1 MESSIWGAEPIPEE
15 AVAAVRAQL
24 PHVVDNIVA
33 AIRADSPVYGE
44 VLAGPEGM
52 AIRVGIEQ
60 AHRAF
65 LAALEQGRRP
75 AGETD
80 ELWRAL
86 GEAEFQSGR
95 SLDDLRA
102 AFRIGTRAAWRGA
115 AELALDAGVSAPV
128 AIATAEAIFVYADE
142 LAADVVEGYLRMQSD
157 EAGEFERR
165 RRRVAA
171 LLLDPEGHDPD
182 ALQRAAEL
190 ARWPVPRAL
199 AVVAL
204 DTDTP
209 PPAARRHDLQALAGA
224 DPDGA
229 WLIVPDPDGPGRAAA
244 LDRALA
250 VAPGAT
256 GAAGAAGGPGAAA
269 AEGTAAALGPTVV
282 PAAAARSLRWARVGL
297 ALARDG
303 IITADGLLRGEEH
316 LPAMIVNQD
325 RGLAAALADRVLAPL
340 DELPAAERARLR
352 ETLRAWLDH
361 QRHTPQ
367 IAAQLHVHPQTVRY
381 RMGRLREL
389 LGPALDSPEGRFELE
404 LALRA
409 QTI

>member
-1 MESSIWGAEPIPEE
+1 MESSIWRAEQIPEE

-65 LAALEQGRRP
+65 LVALEQGRRP
-75 AGETD
+75 AGDTD

-115 AELALDAGVSAPV
+115 ADLALNAGVSAPV

-157 EAGEFERR
+157 EAGELERR

-171 LLLDPEGHDPD
+171 LLLDPESHDPQ

-190 ARWPVPRAL
+190 ARWPVPRTL
-199 AVVAL
+199 A
-204 DTDTP
+204 
-209 PPAARRHDLQALAGA
+209 
-224 DPDGA
+224 
-229 WLIVPDPDGPGRAAA
+229 
-244 LDRALA
+244 
-250 VAPGAT
+250 
-256 GAAGAAGGPGAAA
+256 
-269 AEGTAAALGPTVV
+269 
-282 PAAAARSLRWARVGL
+282 
-297 ALARDG
+297 
-303 IITADGLLRGEEH
+303 
-316 LPAMIVNQD
+316 
-325 RGLAAALADRVLAPL
+325 
-340 DELPAAERARLR
+340 
-352 ETLRAWLDH
+352 
-361 QRHTPQ
+361 
-367 IAAQLHVHPQTVRY
+367 
-381 RMGRLREL
+381 
-389 LGPALDSPEGRFELE
+389 
-404 LALRA
+404 
-409 QTI
+409 